1 MSLWP
6 ACVAKAFVCEAS
18 EQLPVHRNALPT
30 AYESKS
36 FQMNDVSSIIFYS
49 CLLYM
54 SSTFSPLTNSF
65 PFMGKSY
72 TTVSA
77 LEH

>member
-1 MSLWP
+1 MWP
-6 ACVAKAFVCEAS
+6 GCVAKSLVCEAS
-18 EQLPVHRNALPT
+18 EQLPGHRNALPM
-30 AYESKS
+30 AYESTS

-49 CLLYM
+49 CLPYM